1 CPPPGAQPWRLSP
14 ALHRAGA
21 AARADVQPAQ
31 AELVADD
38 LRVVVL
44 LAADRVP
51 SPADD
56 EPRIRLR
63 GQDAGV
69 AQDVEDRVRDAARR
83 REIEA
88 VAHQHVAVHV
98 KEVAEHGKE
107 MLADAPD
114 HLPVHERT
122 VRRVLELER
131 DPADVTDHRDAEIA
145 VAEQDLPDVVL
156 LGPGIEH
163 GQRALPPRLVPAAAA
178 RAPELVHLGAG
189 KNLENALRRYQIG
202 RASWREGV

>member
-1 CPPPGAQPWRLSP
+1 
-14 ALHRAGA
+14 
-21 AARADVQPAQ
+21 
-31 AELVADD
+31 
-38 LRVVVL
+38 
-44 LAADRVP
+44 P

-83 REIEA
+83 REIAA

-98 KEVAEHGKE
+98 QELAEHGKE
-107 MLADAPD
+107 MLADAPA
-114 HLPVHERT
+114 HLPVDERT
-122 VRRVLELER
+122 VRRVLELAR
-131 DPADVTDHRDAEIA
+131 GPADVTDHREAEIA

-163 GQRALPPRLVPAAAA
+163 GQRALPPRLVQAAAA

-189 KNLENALRRYQIG
+189 KNLESALRRYRG
-202 RASWREGV
+202 VHVFMSRWRESPKPYGPRASGTARSGTDLDRRRVLGHQPDV